1 MIHRDHKFRTAHICT
16 EHMFTVN
23 MCVYCV
29 FSMDWQKVKE
39 IDNTVM
45 FNLLMIGSFIMK
57 YGDEKLELF
66 IFLNQNTDV

>member
-1 MIHRDHKFRTAHICT
+1 
-16 EHMFTVN
+16 MFTVN